1 VSQLQRILDLA
12 RGEIG
17 VAESPAGSNRVKY
30 NTAYYGWEIS
40 GASYP
45 WCCVFLWW
53 LFYEAGLSHLFYDGG
68 KTASCGTLNTFAR
81 QNGQLVSAG
90 YRSGDLLFLRFS
102 GTAVQHIGLI
112 ERVNSD
118 GTLTTIEGNTGMDSD
133 ANGGMVMRRVRPIS
147 CAAGAFRP
155 DYEEE
160 NMTQEQFDTMM
171 DAWLR
176 EQAEKAPS
184 DFSAEARDWGENA
197 GIILGDA
204 KGNRQYKSFCT
215 REQMLVF
222 LDRFS
227 KLTGR

>member
-1 VSQLQRILDLA
+1 MSQLQTILDLA

-30 NTAYYGWEIS
+30 NTAYYGQVVS
-40 GASYP
+40 GANYP

-53 LFYEAGLSHLFYDGG
+53 LFYEAGLSHLFYGGG
-68 KTASCGTLNTFAR
+68 KTASCGTLKAFAK
-81 QNGQLVSAG
+81 QKEQLVSAE
-90 YRSGDLLFLRFS
+90 YRPGDLLFLRFS
-102 GTAVQHIGLI
+102 GTAAQHIGLI
-112 ERVNSD
+112 ERVNPD
-118 GTLTTIEGNTGMDSD
+118 GTLTTIEGNTGTDSD
-133 ANGGMVMRRVRPIS
+133 ANGGMVMRRIRSIS
-147 CAAGAFRP
+147 YAAGAFRP
-155 DYEEE
+155 NYEEE
-160 NMTQEQFDTMM
+160 NMTQEQFNAMM

-176 EQAEKAPS
+176 EQAEKVPS

-197 GIILGDA
+197 GIILGDS

-222 LDRFS
+222 LNRFS